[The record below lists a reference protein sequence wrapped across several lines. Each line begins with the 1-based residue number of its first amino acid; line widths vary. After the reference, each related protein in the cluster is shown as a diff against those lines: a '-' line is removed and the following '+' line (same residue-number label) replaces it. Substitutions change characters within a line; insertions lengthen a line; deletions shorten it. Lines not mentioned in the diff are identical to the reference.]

1 MYQEIA
7 RLRLIVREIHVLCR
21 YEISQPDVGA
31 IEFVPLIKKVLQVP
45 LVLLRCGVL
54 PLLLEEICEEHPPAI
69 LPELHLASWLILI
82 VGYKPE
88 IAGVHVQ
95 AEPGPLRPEVHTAE
109 YPMWRVEM
117 HAQL

>member
-21 YEISQPDVGA
+21 NQICQPDVGA
-31 IEFVPLIKKVLQVP
+31 IEFIPLIKKVLQVP